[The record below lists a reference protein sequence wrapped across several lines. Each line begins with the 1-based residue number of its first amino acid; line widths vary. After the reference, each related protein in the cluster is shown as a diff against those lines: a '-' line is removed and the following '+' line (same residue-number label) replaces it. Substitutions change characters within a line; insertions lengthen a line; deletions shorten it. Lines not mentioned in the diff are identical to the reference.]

1 MEVAD
6 AHSFAESDFAR
17 VRVLFAPEDGEQS
30 RLAGAVGADESN
42 AVPVVDGEAYVFKQ
56 GYGAEAFGDAL
67 CIQDRRHSFS
77 LRGRAGLLRRS

>member
-1 MEVAD
+1 
-6 AHSFAESDFAR
+6 
-17 VRVLFAPEDGEQS
+17 
-30 RLAGAVGADESN
+30 
-42 AVPVVDGEAYVFKQ
+42 VDGEAYVFKQ